1 MPDQTEGFL
10 NQIVVMLPAFRAV
23 EERLD
28 RETGRRFSVF
38 DLFRTDEPATNRL
51 LDVLLNPKGAHG
63 QSDVSCD
70 CSLAG
75 LCPNGVFRLPAVGRI
90 QQLQINS

>member
-1 MPDQTEGFL
+1 MPDQTESFL
-10 NQIVVMLPAFRAV
+10 NQIVVMLPAFRTV

-38 DLFRTDEPATNRL
+38 DLFRTDEPATSRM

-63 QSDVSCD
+63 QSDIF
-70 CSLAG
+70 L
-75 LCPNGVFRLPAVGRI
+75 RLFITHQSVI
-90 QQLQINS
+90 